1 MISLMAAFQFLTIS
15 PAVVQRQFT
24 ATELGRAVG
33 FFPLVGLA
41 IGGLL
46 LALDTGFRSI
56 FPPEVAAALVLA
68 SWIIITRGL
77 HFDGFL
83 DSCDALFGGFT
94 AERRMEIMRDSR
106 IGAFG
111 AAGGFLLLLGKYA
124 AVLTLVDRPAGI
136 ILAPVLARWGMALS
150 VVLFPYAR
158 QQGLGRDMKD
168 HAGLIQAVIATITAV
183 LTGWLIAQWLGL
195 LAALLASLLLLAAVR
210 FALGRIPGLTG
221 DIYGALCELLEL
233 FILLFFTVDLARDS
247 FLFLGGS

>member
-15 PAVVQRQFT
+15 PALVRRPFT
-24 ATELGRAVG
+24 ASELGRAVG
-33 FFPLVGLA
+33 LFPLAGLA

-46 LALDTGFRSI
+46 LALDTGLRII
-56 FPPEVAAALVLA
+56 FPPEVAAALILA

-111 AAGGFLLLLGKYA
+111 AAGGILLILAKYA
-124 AVLTLVDRPAGI
+124 TVLTLVDRPAGI

-168 HAGLIQAVIATITAV
+168 NAGRAQAIIATITAV
-183 LTGWLIAQWLGL
+183 IAGWLLAQWLGL
-195 LAALLASLLLLAAVR
+195 LAALLAVLLLLATVR
-210 FALGRIPGLTG
+210 FALARIPGLTG

-233 FILLFFTVDLARDS
+233 FILLFFTVDLTRDS